1 MRLRLMKPACQCR
14 RKVAQVSVLSGIGSA
29 VALLCL
35 PKCPACVAAYVA
47 LGTGIGLSHSAAG
60 GLRQG
65 LMIILVIVFLVSLLK
80 LTARFARRSFAY
92 PSK

>member
-1 MRLRLMKPACQCR
+1 MKPTCLCR
-14 RKVAQVSVLSGIGSA
+14 REVATVPVLSGIGSV

-65 LMIILVIVFLVSLLK
+65 LLLVLMVVFLVSLLK
-80 LTARFARRSFAY
+80 LAAHFARRSF
-92 PSK
+92 PILQNNPQFT

>member
-1 MRLRLMKPACQCR
+1 MKPTCLCR
-14 RKVAQVSVLSGIGSA
+14 REVAPVSVLSGVGSGL
-29 VALLCL
+29 ALLCL
-35 PKCPACVAAYVA
+35 PKCPACIAAYVA

-65 LMIILVIVFLVSLLK
+65 LLLVLMVIFLISLLK
-80 LTARFARRSFAY
+80 IAAHFVRRSFSN

>member
-1 MRLRLMKPACQCR
+1 MKPTCLCR
-14 RKVAQVSVLSGIGSA
+14 REVAPVSVLSGIGSA

-65 LMIILVIVFLVSLLK
+65 FLLVFMVVFLVSLLK
-80 LTARFARRSFAY
+80 LAAHFARRSFFH